1 MELTRFWLLVGATGV
16 ACSCVY
22 LAVLMATGGVGP

>member
-1 MELTRFWLLVGATGV
+1 MTRFWLLVCATGV

-22 LAVLMATGGVGP
+22 VVVLLATGAP